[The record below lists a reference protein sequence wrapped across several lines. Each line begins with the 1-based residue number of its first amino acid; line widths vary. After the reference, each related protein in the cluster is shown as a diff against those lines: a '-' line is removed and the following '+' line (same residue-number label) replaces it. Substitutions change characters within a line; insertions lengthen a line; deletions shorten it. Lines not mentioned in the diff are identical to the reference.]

1 VRDKFNLE
9 KKLVVEGEMKDK
21 FDDMKMSSACI
32 FAQNPFVMQC
42 ISDNFETEDMFLNVH
57 TNEQFQKQ
65 QSRDQNYINNI
76 VQQFKYQKE

>member
-1 VRDKFNLE
+1 MRDKFNLE

-57 TNEQFQKQ
+57 TNEQFQK
-65 QSRDQNYINNI
+65 
-76 VQQFKYQKE
+76 